1 MREYRER
8 DLLGA
13 DIPDNP
19 LGGVVVGLVMAVLGG
34 GLMVV
39 ALLEVSAGW
48 SSGYLSIIGL
58 GGVCFG
64 LAQALYALSRLRPY
78 LRYRRTYEPEVSQ
91 WERHQHVAVVAGV
104 LVALLLGEFV
114 FWLVL

>member
-34 GLMVV
+34 GLMIAVQLGV
-39 ALLEVSAGW
+39 AAAW
-48 SSGYLSIIGL
+48 SGGYLAIIGL

-78 LRYRRTYEPEVSQ
+78 LSYQRTYEPEVSQ
-91 WERHQHVAVVAGV
+91 WKRHKKVAMVAGV
-104 LVALLLGEFV
+104 LVALLIGEFV
-114 FWLVL
+114 YWLVL

>member
-34 GLMVV
+34 GLMVAVQLGV
-39 ALLEVSAGW
+39 AAAW
-48 SSGYLSIIGL
+48 SGGYLSIMGL

-78 LRYRRTYEPEVSQ
+78 LRYQQTYEPEVSQ
-91 WERHQHVAVVAGV
+91 WERHKKVAMVAGV
-104 LVALLLGEFV
+104 LVALLIGEFV

>member
-34 GLMVV
+34 GLMVAV
-39 ALLEVSAGW
+39 QLGAAAAW
-48 SSGYLSIIGL
+48 SGGYLSLIGL

-64 LAQALYALSRLRPY
+64 LAQALYALSRLRAY
-78 LRYRRTYEPEVSQ
+78 LRYQRTYEPEISQ
-91 WERHQHVAVVAGV
+91 WERHKNVAVVAG
-104 LVALLLGEFV
+104 LLAALLLGELV
-114 FWLVL
+114 VWLVL